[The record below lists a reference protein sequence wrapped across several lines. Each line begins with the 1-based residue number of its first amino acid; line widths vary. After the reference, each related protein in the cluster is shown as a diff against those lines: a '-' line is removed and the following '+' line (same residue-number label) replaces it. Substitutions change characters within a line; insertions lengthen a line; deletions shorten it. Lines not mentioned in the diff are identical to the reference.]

1 MNILLI
7 EDNPGD
13 ARLAQEAFTR
23 SRAALNLH
31 IAFDGED
38 AMDFLRR
45 RGIHTNAPRPD
56 LIVLDL
62 NLPKLDGRE
71 TLKQIKQD
79 RNFKAIPIVIL
90 TQSDMEADIRY
101 CYENYA
107 NCYFVKPAQWDA
119 FGEIVKHINEVW
131 LGLARL
137 PDING

>member
-1 MNILLI
+1 MTARTQWLFSI
-7 EDNPGD
+7 EG
-13 ARLAQEAFTR
+13 AF
-23 SRAALNLH
+23 
-31 IAFDGED
+31 IP
-38 AMDFLRR
+38 
-45 RGIHTNAPRPD
+45 NAPRHD
-56 LIVLDL
+56 LILLDS